1 MSREGDCV
9 NSDHR
14 FTSHSHNTRSMK
26 ELFIVK
32 KVSFLALYMCH
43 FFDSLMWFWCQKQF
57 FNDGINISESEDSA
71 SFYRVEHKCTQ
82 PIYCAL
88 DKQATGGWRMHAFK
102 CVEMCEWWCTGP
114 GVSSPHIWW
123 RAQDVGGPVTS
134 DQVCS
139 TWGLV
144 LQKVP
149 SEGS

>member
-1 MSREGDCV
+1 
-9 NSDHR
+9 
-14 FTSHSHNTRSMK
+14 
-26 ELFIVK
+26 
-32 KVSFLALYMCH
+32 
-43 FFDSLMWFWCQKQF
+43 MWFWCQKQF

-88 DKQATGGWRMHAFK
+88 DKQATGGWLICMHLNVLKCASGGVLVQEYPLLTSGGGPRML
-102 CVEMCEWWCTGP
+102 
-114 GVSSPHIWW
+114 
-123 RAQDVGGPVTS
+123 GGPVTS

-149 SEGS
+149 SEGL